1 MSLTSVVQE
10 NFIIEIYTDGSCN
23 PAGKLGAWAAIIL
36 MFGEEIVLSGTES
49 TSSHN
54 AMELLAAIKA
64 LEHVAAI
71 KALEHVAKMS
81 SLHEEIVLYSD
92 SQYVVGAVTR
102 MDALIADNFITGKGT
117 VRKNKELLKTLFLLI
132 QKLSPHFYKV
142 AAHQKKTAQ
151 RNINREVDKLA
162 RKLVRKS

>member
-1 MSLTSVVQE
+1 
-10 NFIIEIYTDGSCN
+10 
-23 PAGKLGAWAAIIL
+23 
-36 MFGEEIVLSGTES
+36 MFGEEIVLSGTKM

-64 LEHVAAI
+64 LEYV
-71 KALEHVAKMS
+71 EKMS
-81 SLHEEIVLYSD
+81 PLQELVLYSD

-102 MDALIADNFITGKGT
+102 MDALIASDFITGKGT
-117 VRKNKELLKTLFLLI
+117 ERKNRELLETFFLLI
-132 QKLSPHFYKV
+132 QKLSPRLSKV
-142 AAHQKKTAQ
+142 AAHQKKTAK